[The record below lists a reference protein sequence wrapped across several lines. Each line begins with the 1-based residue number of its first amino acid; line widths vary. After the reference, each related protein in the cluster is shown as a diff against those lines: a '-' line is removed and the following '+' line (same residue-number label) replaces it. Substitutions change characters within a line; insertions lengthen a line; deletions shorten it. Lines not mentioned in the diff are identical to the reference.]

1 MKNQNDIRL
10 RGITAFNP
18 LAEYTSSSRG
28 QMQSN
33 AVSQAVVISGAEPN
47 MIQSGAEIEYGKYTN
62 AIIAPHNM
70 KVIAVVP
77 RYTPSQYNGIQ
88 FNPETIVIY
97 QTFDNGGR
105 TPLFGMIDVTK
116 HVSNHPKFGFE
127 YKPTEHASQLR
138 VGHTIPKDT
147 VLYDSP
153 NKDSIG
159 NYSKGINLNT
169 LFSSVEGTGEDSIL
183 IAKDVIPKL
192 KMKTVVTRQM
202 ELGTTEFP
210 LNLYG
215 DDENYKIMPEIGE
228 YCIPTGEAYSG
239 IIMAKREYRPEL
251 LPITF
256 TKRTTRIFDSITDTP
271 LDGDGQE
278 ARVVDIIV
286 YRQNKTTTA
295 VAPRVLQQLNKYAD
309 AYQDF
314 CERVLK
320 EYRKIMAEYNNQAQF
335 TDDFDQLIK
344 HCMAI
349 TSEPT
354 LDTKSRNIPIQ
365 KVGNFNR
372 KLDDYTIIVTTEY
385 IKDVGPGFKVTN
397 LHGGK
402 GVIADVVEVDP
413 EKMPFDPVTGVRADI
428 IIPTESPFN
437 RMNLGAVY
445 EQTIKAAMVELKD
458 WVEYTTGFN
467 KDTPNL
473 KEQVARLNPTLMD
486 EVLEHV
492 GNFYTICSS
501 GHEDIWN
508 SWSRQERIIDI
519 YHIIKDKPYLFLPHG
534 NERRLLDVFKT
545 LKEEGYLS
553 NPNRLMY
560 YNEHTGEME
569 ETVTP
574 QRIGPMYFIC
584 LEKTGDD
591 IAAVSTAATQPNGII
606 VPLTSK
612 DKATQQT
619 RLQAT
624 KFPGESE
631 YRIFLGATPT
641 GTAAEIHDR
650 SNNPVTVEAML
661 NKIYDTDRPTDI
673 DVIVDRDEIPL
684 GANRPLQILRH
695 YLQCNGIEMV
705 YNKFDPSLQER
716 STLDPVTGKPIID
729 IEDDLEKEDDS
740 DSDDEDVNEVE
751 ENKKARSKKDEEDGF
766 ESDDE

>member
-153 NKDSIG
+153 NKDAIG

-397 LHGGK
+397 LH
-402 GVIADVVEVDP
+402 
-413 EKMPFDPVTGVRADI
+413 
-428 IIPTESPFN
+428 
-437 RMNLGAVY
+437 
-445 EQTIKAAMVELKD
+445 
-458 WVEYTTGFN
+458 
-467 KDTPNL
+467 
-473 KEQVARLNPTLMD
+473 
-486 EVLEHV
+486 
-492 GNFYTICSS
+492 
-501 GHEDIWN
+501 
-508 SWSRQERIIDI
+508 
-519 YHIIKDKPYLFLPHG
+519 
-534 NERRLLDVFKT
+534 
-545 LKEEGYLS
+545 
-553 NPNRLMY
+553 
-560 YNEHTGEME
+560 
-569 ETVTP
+569 
-574 QRIGPMYFIC
+574 
-584 LEKTGDD
+584 
-591 IAAVSTAATQPNGII
+591 
-606 VPLTSK
+606 
-612 DKATQQT
+612 
-619 RLQAT
+619 
-624 KFPGESE
+624 
-631 YRIFLGATPT
+631 
-641 GTAAEIHDR
+641 
-650 SNNPVTVEAML
+650 
-661 NKIYDTDRPTDI
+661 
-673 DVIVDRDEIPL
+673 
-684 GANRPLQILRH
+684 
-695 YLQCNGIEMV
+695 
-705 YNKFDPSLQER
+705 
-716 STLDPVTGKPIID
+716 
-729 IEDDLEKEDDS
+729 
-740 DSDDEDVNEVE
+740 
-751 ENKKARSKKDEEDGF
+751 
-766 ESDDE
+766 